1 MSDTTALDA
10 AKIAIRRWTREEPG
24 AHALY
29 GSRVLYA
36 PSVLAEAAELLG
48 KLYAAGQEHH
58 IDPED
63 WAAVTSLP
71 TGVLDVLV
79 ARYCSRVKLSTSE
92 LHAVRGTLIAELG
105 ARRVTVRPGQRIA
118 VAPLSGG
125 PAWGSRGG
133 SGLSLGLS
141 SSGGWD
147 ISVDEIASQ
156 SRPIAAPTTEEGA
169 REVAVLVHKILR
181 GETADPFAALPRGAS
196 A

>member
-10 AKIAIRRWTREEPG
+10 AKIDIRRWTREEQG
-24 AHALY
+24 ARALY
-29 GSRVLYA
+29 GSRVIYV

-63 WAAVTSLP
+63 WAAVTGLP
-71 TGVLDVLV
+71 VGVLSVLD

-92 LHAVRGTLIAELG
+92 LHAARDTLVAELS
-105 ARRVTVRPGQRIA
+105 ARRVTVQPGQRIA
-118 VAPLSGG
+118 VAPLPGG
-125 PAWGSRGG
+125 PAWGSRGE

-141 SSGGWD
+141 SEGWD
-147 ISVDEIASQ
+147 IRVDEIASQ
-156 SRPIAAPTTEEGA
+156 PRPIAAPTTEEGA
-169 REVAVLVHKILR
+169 REVAGLVHKILS
-181 GETADPFAALPRGAS
+181 GESADPFAALPKGAS